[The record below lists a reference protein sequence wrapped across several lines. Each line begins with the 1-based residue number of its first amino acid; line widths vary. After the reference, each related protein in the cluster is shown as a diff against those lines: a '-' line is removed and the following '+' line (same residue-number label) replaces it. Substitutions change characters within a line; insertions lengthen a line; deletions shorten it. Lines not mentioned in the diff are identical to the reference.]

1 MKYLILLSIR
11 FLLKRKSSMLTACG
25 AISATIILIIFN
37 TLVVGGITDGVSRDI
52 QDVQTGDL
60 YISHNKNLFLER
72 TDNQIIT
79 YLMTNPHIIG
89 ASSRTFGSL
98 DLNHTDGGKVYEMF
112 NVPIIGVDPNR
123 DIETSV
129 LHTKIIQG
137 EFIDKK
143 GTIVLDLDTA
153 NRLKASVGSYI
164 TTKGINIDGESFT
177 KRLLIVGIFKVY
189 GPLGFSE
196 TAIIHHDDLKEI
208 LNIDKRFSHSIII
221 KVDSKSNVESVKKWI
236 IKNYRN
242 DDWLEVETV
251 EEFARL
257 ILNAYSEGIE
267 FAYTISYAGMIAS
280 SLGVITILMMMV
292 NSKVREIGIL
302 RALGMTDKE
311 IIMLFIIIG
320 AIIGLVGAVIGA
332 VGGILL
338 TTYLSN
344 YPFALFS
351 GLIPVI
357 TVRLSAFPF
366 PMFIG
371 FIISIFASIY
381 PAWLAS
387 RYQPEEAMRYV

>member
-1 MKYLILLSIR
+1 MKYLLLLSIR

-98 DLNHTDGGKVYEMF
+98 DLNHTDGGRVYEMF

-123 DIETSV
+123 DIESSI

-164 TTKGINIDGESFT
+164 TTKGVKNDDESFT

-236 IKNYRN
+236 INNYKN

-311 IIMLFIIIG
+311 IIMFFITI
-320 AIIGLVGAVIGA
+320 
-332 VGGILL
+332 
-338 TTYLSN
+338 
-344 YPFALFS
+344 
-351 GLIPVI
+351 
-357 TVRLSAFPF
+357 
-366 PMFIG
+366 
-371 FIISIFASIY
+371 
-381 PAWLAS
+381 
-387 RYQPEEAMRYV
+387 